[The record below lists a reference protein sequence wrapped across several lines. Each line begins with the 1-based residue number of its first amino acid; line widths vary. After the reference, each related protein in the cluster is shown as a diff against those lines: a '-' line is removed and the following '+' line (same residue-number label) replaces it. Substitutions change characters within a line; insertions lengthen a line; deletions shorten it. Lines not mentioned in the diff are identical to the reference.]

1 MIYRTI
7 QQYDREMRAL
17 TLAHIEASK
26 MPLAPAVP
34 QRKLSVLWP
43 RMPCHTLCRYTNE
56 MRRPHISCWWFC
68 RLRRF
73 FYGKLSQ
80 DEYHYN
86 PLTGMVV
93 TKNLKNM
100 RTHVILLT
108 EEYFSPNCTYV
119 MNIFAK
125 RRFARVKD
133 ILMNKLFQIYNVWWI
148 PHKKTILTMCEGLAN

>member
-1 MIYRTI
+1 MIYRTM
-7 QQYDREMRAL
+7 QQYGREMRAL

-26 MPLAPAVP
+26 IPPAPAVP
-34 QRKLSVLWP
+34 QRELSVLWP

-56 MRRPHISCWWFC
+56 MRRPHVSCWWFC

-73 FYGKLSQ
+73 FYGKLSK

-108 EEYFSPNCTYV
+108 EEYFSPNCSYV
-119 MNIFAK
+119 MNIFTK